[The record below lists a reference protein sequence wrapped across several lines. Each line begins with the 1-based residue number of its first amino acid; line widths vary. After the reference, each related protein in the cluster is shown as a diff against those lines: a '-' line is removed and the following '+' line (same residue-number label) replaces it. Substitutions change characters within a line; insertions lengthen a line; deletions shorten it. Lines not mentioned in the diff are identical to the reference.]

1 MPSQRRLRVL
11 TYLVLAAIVTL
22 LFFTSQARHSR
33 DADTRSLQDFYSK
46 TVNAMGKGHAA
57 AAPGQRVI
65 ADHDVDADGDID
77 EDDTVLAREMA
88 ARLRQAEQKAKDN
101 AKAKAPNKPE
111 SPEEVVGVGS
121 SASGQKKPA
130 PKEKPESEP
139 EETEEDLEV
148 KAELNAI
155 LKKSPGMTPSP
166 SSAAACLLTWPLPVI
181 IFSKSYCPYSKKAKG
196 ILLDRYA
203 IEPAPYVVELDKHP
217 LGPKLQAKLGDM
229 TGRKTVPNV
238 MVYGNS
244 IGGGDD
250 IAKMDDEKTLA
261 DKITSLSGKRV
272 EVSLRF
278 AQNAQK
284 AG

>member
-11 TYLVLAAIVTL
+11 TYLVLAGVVTL

-57 AAPGQRVI
+57 AAPGQHVI

-77 EDDTVLAREMA
+77 DDDTALAREMA

-111 SPEEVVGVGS
+111 FPEEVIGVGS
-121 SASGQKKPA
+121 SAGGQKKPA
-130 PKEKPESEP
+130 PKGKPGSEL
-139 EETEEDLEV
+139 EETEEDREV

-155 LKKSPGMTPSP
+155 LKKSPI
-166 SSAAACLLTWPLPVI
+166 I

-196 ILLDRYA
+196 ILLDRYT

-217 LGPKLQAKLGDM
+217 LGPKLQAKLGEM

-238 MVYGNS
+238 MVDGNS

-278 AQNAQK
+278 QK